1 MYAKINGVGDEHV
14 WFAETVPTAR
24 AVYDGWSTIAG
35 IMTVT
40 NKEALHDR
48 MYFRLSGTH
57 VDMNVYY
64 DDFSIE
70 PIPKSCNDLVL
81 NGDFEGGDS
90 SLWRPS
96 DRRYITYDMFEQYG
110 ADGSQFSLIIKSWT
124 SNSVRQILD
133 TRCLIEGQEYLIS
146 AKLKLLNATD
156 LNQGLECEPSILSVS
171 DKRHC
176 PTTVI
181 RGYGCNGTNL
191 EYRFW
196 NEIDQFQWNPDDFN
210 PYESVL
216 TVGPELALCN
226 VSFISTS
233 IPKPLKFTKQNLT
246 PLFLIIRRLY
256 IWNLDGMMSTL
267 EEIYLL
273 MTCSSCNEQHRP
285 RHLFQHFHPPKEKIQ
300 DPRVNQQSK
309 LPHRLQQTF
318 LLVQPLEVLHLS

>member
-1 MYAKINGVGDEHV
+1 MYAKVNDVGDETV

-24 AVYDGWSTIAG
+24 AVYDGWSTLAG

-70 PIPKSCNDLVL
+70 PIPKACHNLVL

-96 DRRYITYDMFEQYG
+96 WRPGIDYDIFDQYG
-110 ADGSQFSLIIKSWT
+110 ANGSLFSLIIQSYT

-133 TRCLIEGQEYLIS
+133 TRCLIEGQEFLIS
-146 AKLKLLNATD
+146 AKHRLLNATD
-156 LNQGLECEPSILSVS
+156 LNQGLECEPSILSVWDS
-171 DKRHC
+171 RHC
-176 PTTVI
+176 PTIFI
-181 RGYGCNGTNL
+181 RGTGCNGTNNL
-191 EYRFW
+191 EYTFW

-216 TVGPELALCN
+216 TVGPELASCD
-226 VSFISTS
+226 VSSIYIFFTS
-233 IPKPLKFTKQNLT
+233 SLPN
-246 PLFLIIRRLY
+246 
-256 IWNLDGMMSTL
+256 G
-267 EEIYLL
+267 
-273 MTCSSCNEQHRP
+273 
-285 RHLFQHFHPPKEKIQ
+285 IQ
-300 DPRVNQQSK
+300 PNY
-309 LPHRLQQTF
+309 F
-318 LLVQPLEVLHLS
+318 E